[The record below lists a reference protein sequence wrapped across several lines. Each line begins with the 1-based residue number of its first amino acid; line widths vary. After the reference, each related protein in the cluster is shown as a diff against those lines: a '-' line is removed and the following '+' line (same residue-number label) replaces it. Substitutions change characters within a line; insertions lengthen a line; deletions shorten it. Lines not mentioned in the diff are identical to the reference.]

1 MNEAYQKNTKVQW
14 DWGDGTAEGYIRE
27 VFREKITKK
36 IKGTKVTRNGSD
48 DDPAYLI
55 EQQDGTKCLNCTR
68 KFVKAHHDFT

>member
-36 IKGTKVTRNGSD
+36 IKGTKVTRNGND

-55 EQQDGTKCLNCTR
+55 EQQDGDKVLKLHSEIR
-68 KFVKAHHDFT
+68 KSSS

>member
-1 MNEAYQKNTKVQW
+1 MNEAYQTNTKVQW

-55 EQQDGTKCLNCTR
+55 EQQDGDKVLKLHSEIR
-68 KFVKAHHDFT
+68 KSSS